1 MNIFDITGIVFIVI
15 GLLCILATAYLSPI
29 FLIVSGGFLSA
40 GIVLIITAGNMCRAK
55 EDVSS
60 GEDQLYATL
69 KLNDGPD
76 QKTAPTTATQTP
88 PLILIPA

>member
-1 MNIFDITGIVFIVI
+1 MNVFDITGFVFIVI

-40 GIVLIITAGNMCRAK
+40 GIVLIITAGNTCRAP

-60 GEDQLYATL
+60 GKGQLHATL
-69 KLNDGPD
+69 KLDDRPD
-76 QKTAPTTATQTP
+76 KISATLTP